1 MKTDFLRSRQKLF
14 GLTLTAVA
22 IIVVITGL
30 ISRRSQAEQLK
41 QSTGERNIPTVSL
54 LSASNIS
61 AAQLEL
67 PARIEPWARAPI
79 YARVSGYLKNWTVDI
94 GSKVKA
100 GQLLAQI
107 ETPDLD
113 QQLLQAKAELAT
125 AQSNLAL
132 SSSTAQRWQALLS
145 SDAVSKQEVDEKT
158 GDLTARQ
165 SVVKALQ
172 ANVDRVQSLQAYT
185 RLVAPFDGVVTAR
198 NTDIGALIN
207 VGGAP
212 GSELFVIS
220 DVRRLRVYVSVPQ
233 RQLAV
238 IRSGSVA
245 QVSVPERPGRSYAAK
260 VESLA
265 QAISPGSGTM
275 LIQLSVNNESGELLP
290 GGFATVSF
298 AAASSVENVS
308 VPPGALMIGKNG
320 VQVATVNSDNRVV
333 LKQVTVARDMGNV
346 IELAAGIDRKDRIV
360 ESPPDG
366 LANGDL
372 VRIAASSQNHQ
383 NTQKGTP

>member
-22 IIVVITGL
+22 VIVVITGL
-30 ISRRSQAEQLK
+30 MSRRSQAEQLK

-54 LSASNIS
+54 LSASNVNT
-61 AAQLEL
+61 AQLEL

-145 SDAVSKQEVDEKT
+145 SDAVSRQEVDEKT

-220 DVRRLRVYVSVPQ
+220 DMRRLRVYVSVPQ

-372 VRIAASSQNHQ
+372 VRIAANSQNPQ
-383 NTQKGTP
+383 NKQKGTP